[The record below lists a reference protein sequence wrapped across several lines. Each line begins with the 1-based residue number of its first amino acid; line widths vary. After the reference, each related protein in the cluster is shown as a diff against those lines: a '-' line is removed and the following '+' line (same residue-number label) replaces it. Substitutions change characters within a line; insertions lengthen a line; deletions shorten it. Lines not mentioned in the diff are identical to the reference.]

1 MDNRSI
7 ETQLTDEELAVRAQ
21 AGSRPCFEELVY
33 RYSHRLF
40 HYFRHK
46 MSNDQD
52 IEDLVQETFLKAY
65 QNIRRFSPEYKF
77 STWFY
82 TIASRL
88 AISYF
93 RREGAAPKIQN
104 AGQSADKIRTSE
116 NINFFYKPL
125 QEINK
130 TRVNEPAFESAY
142 SSQNP
147 QERMI
152 QEENYKS
159 IWKAAQTLQQ
169 YQYEALWLRYVEDM
183 SVKEIARVLKKSQV
197 HVRVLLHRAR
207 LNLIKRINPSAP
219 PGEIEEVDSVEKKV
233 TLKKIRRKYDVLF
246 YL

>member
-1 MDNRSI
+1 MDNRSAHK
-7 ETQLTDEELAVRAQ
+7 QLSDEELAVRAQ

-40 HYFRHK
+40 HFFRHK

-65 QNIRRFSPEYKF
+65 LNISRFNLEYKF

-88 AISYF
+88 AISYY
-93 RREGAAPKIQN
+93 RKKGTARSTQDATPPAE
-104 AGQSADKIRTSE
+104 KIRDDVNVS
-116 NINFFYKPL
+116 FFCKPL
-125 QEINK
+125 QGINN
-130 TRVNEPAFESAY
+130 TRVNESAFETAA

-152 QEENYKS
+152 LEENYKS
-159 IWKAAQTLQQ
+159 IWNAAQTLQQ
-169 YQYEALWLRYVEDM
+169 HQYEALWLRYIEDM
-183 SVKEIARVLKKSQV
+183 SVKEIARVLKKTQI

-207 LNLIKRINPSAP
+207 LNLIKRINPTVL
-219 PGEIEEVDSVEKKV
+219 PGEIEAVGPV
-233 TLKKIRRKYDVLF
+233 
-246 YL
+246 

>member
-1 MDNRSI
+1 MDNRSADK
-7 ETQLTDEELAVRAQ
+7 QLTDEELAVRAQ

-65 QNIRRFSPEYKF
+65 QNINRFKLEYKF

-93 RREGAAPKIQN
+93 RKKGAAPPTQY
-104 AGQSADKIRTSE
+104 ATHPAEKIRDDE
-116 NINFFYKPL
+116 NVSFYCKPL
-125 QEINK
+125 QDINK
-130 TRVNEPAFESAY
+130 TRVKEPIFESAG

-147 QERMI
+147 HERMI

-159 IWKAAQTLQQ
+159 IWNTAQTLQQ

-183 SVKEIARVLKKSQV
+183 SVKEIAKVLKKTQI

-207 LNLIKRINPSAP
+207 LNLIKRINPSTL
-219 PGEIEEVDSVEKKV
+219 PGEIEAVGPVEKNV
-233 TLKKIRRKYDVLF
+233 SFL
-246 YL
+246 

>member
-1 MDNRSI
+1 MDNRSADK
-7 ETQLTDEELAVRAQ
+7 QLTDEELAVRAQ

-40 HYFRHK
+40 HFFRHK

-65 QNIRRFSPEYKF
+65 LNIRRFSPGYKF

-93 RREGAAPKIQN
+93 RKKGAAPPTQYVTQP
-104 AGQSADKIRTSE
+104 AE
-116 NINFFYKPL
+116 
-125 QEINK
+125 EHINK
-130 TRVNEPAFESAY
+130 PAFESAY

-152 QEENYKS
+152 REENYEN

-183 SVKEIARVLKKSQV
+183 SVKEIARVLKKNQV

-207 LNLIKRINPSAP
+207 LNLIKHIHPSAP
-219 PGEIEEVDSVEKKV
+219 HGEIEAVAPVEKNV
-233 TLKKIRRKYDVLF
+233 TFKKNREKI
-246 YL
+246 